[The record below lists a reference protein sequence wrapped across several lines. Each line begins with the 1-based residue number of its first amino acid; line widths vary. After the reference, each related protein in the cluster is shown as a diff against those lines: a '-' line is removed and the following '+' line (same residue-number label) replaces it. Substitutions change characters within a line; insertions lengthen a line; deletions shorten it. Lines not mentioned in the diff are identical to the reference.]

1 MGKKV
6 FCVLFLLFFSL
17 LCLPV
22 VALPTTQELTLQ
34 TLSAEIHV
42 QLENLKQQSRL
53 LTEQLMAVE
62 SELHIS
68 SKQVETLQ
76 MELNEL
82 NTCLSSTNWKLK
94 DYSKKLMQ
102 YETKLK
108 FRAKIILIA
117 TLFLA
122 VFIIVRI
129 ILLILKI
136 KFGIK
141 IPYLIN
147 LLL

>member
-1 MGKKV
+1 MRKKGV
-6 FCVLFLLFFSL
+6 CILFLLVFSL
-17 LCLPV
+17 FCLPV
-22 VALPTTQELTLQ
+22 VAQPAAQEQTLQ

-53 LTEQLMAVE
+53 LTEQLIAAE
-62 SELHIS
+62 SELHVS

-76 MELNEL
+76 TELTEL
-82 NTCLSSTNWKLK
+82 NTCLDNTKQKLT
-94 DYSKKLMQ
+94 DYSTKLTQ
-102 YETKLK
+102 YETKLE
-108 FRAKIILIA
+108 FRAKIIWIA
-117 TLFLA
+117 AVILA
-122 VFIIVRI
+122 IFIIVRV

-141 IPYLIN
+141 IPYLLN